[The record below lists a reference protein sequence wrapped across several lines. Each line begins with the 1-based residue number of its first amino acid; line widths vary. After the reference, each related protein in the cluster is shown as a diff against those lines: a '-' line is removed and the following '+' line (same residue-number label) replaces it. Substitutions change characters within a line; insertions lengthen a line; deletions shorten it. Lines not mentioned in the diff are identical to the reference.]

1 MLIEINANLN
11 AEIVQLYA
19 KLPVVTGSQ
28 EAEEFHNRPTQ
39 DVIESKEETTDTKEV
54 EEHHAGRITVTDEI
68 DDDKENV
75 DIADQTNHQQD
86 KYPLNGQNQHIN
98 KDKPTKR
105 KENKWTT
112 VEACKI
118 CGKVFPRSHLYLCHY
133 LVHADKNEFEC
144 SLCSKFFETP
154 SDLKE
159 HMKVHGADN
168 KKF

>member
-39 DVIESKEETTDTKEV
+39 DVIESKEETTDTKVV
-54 EEHHAGRITVTDEI
+54 EEHHAERITVTDEI

-105 KENKWTT
+105 KQNKWTT